1 MKLLQELRIGQV
13 VARNRVMFGPIVTN
27 LGNDDRE
34 FTESHRAFYEA
45 RARGGAGVIVF
56 EGASVHES
64 DWPYERAPLASKCES
79 SWQMLAATVHTHGAL
94 AIASLDHAGGQGSS
108 AYSQAV
114 MLAPSRVPEVNSREV
129 PKWMEQSD
137 IDSVVAGFAS
147 AAESAV
153 RAGCD
158 GVELNAG
165 QHSLIR
171 QFISGL
177 TNQRDDAYGAD
188 KMLFAA
194 QVIQAV
200 RTKVGQAII
209 GVRLSCD
216 ELAPWAGITPES
228 ATVLAST
235 LESLGVDYIVVVRG
249 SIFSVEKTRP
259 DFHEPENFNSELA
272 LSISSGVKIPV
283 FAQGSIVRANDAE
296 SLIAS
301 GIAGVEMTRAQLADP
316 NLVTKIVSGLI
327 EDIRPC
333 ILCNQTC
340 QVRDARNPII
350 TCVAEPSTGHELT
363 DVDWYT
369 PISVRKKVAVI
380 GGGVAG
386 LESARVAAI
395 RGHDVTVFD
404 RGSIGGLASASGPG
418 EPFVKWLVA
427 QCSKFGVQFKPE
439 VELNDANSE
448 SILGAFAEVIQATGG
463 QPGVRQYRTDVGANV
478 INVEDLRMGRVA
490 LPTDGEIAIFDPIG
504 GPIAI
509 ALAEELGPRAILITQ
524 DNIAGN
530 ELSRSGDLAP
540 ANSRLAQKGV
550 RVERRALL
558 RMVTASSV
566 LIENKF
572 SGEEQTVACVAL
584 VDCGFRLPTAPI
596 KGAGQMVGDC
606 VAPRT
611 IMESVLEARRAVV
624 SIGVR

>member
-1 MKLLQELRIGQV
+1 
-13 VARNRVMFGPIVTN
+13 
-27 LGNDDRE
+27 
-34 FTESHRAFYEA
+34 
-45 RARGGAGVIVF
+45 
-56 EGASVHES
+56 
-64 DWPYERAPLASKCES
+64 
-79 SWQMLAATVHTHGAL
+79 
-94 AIASLDHAGGQGSS
+94 
-108 AYSQAV
+108 

-316 NLVTKIVSGLI
+316 NLVTKIASGLI

-395 RGHDVTVFD
+395 RGHHVTVFD